1 MVSFNWTSVALPRLV
16 LTASI
21 FACLTSATGTFPHFV
36 SPMFDS
42 LGSCGCPKG
51 CPKITEGHIREG
63 FYHFEWARNWLG
75 LRAHEHGSA
84 GSFSLEARPEGDS
97 IIAGKGWNP
106 GLYDRNITYSG
117 FYEVITSPDSGN
129 SSASAI
135 SVYGWTRDLPV
146 EYQIVESY
154 SGGYSP
160 GGDKKGTVTCNGA
173 SYDVFVGWRDN
184 GSLFDNGP
192 EKFQMSRRTVL
203 KPVYTHLL
211 PIPPAILLNPKP
223 SADVPQWHYRF

>member
-1 MVSFNWTSVALPRLV
+1 M
-16 LTASI
+16 
-21 FACLTSATGTFPHFV
+21 
-36 SPMFDS
+36 
-42 LGSCGCPKG
+42 
-51 CPKITEGHIREG
+51 TEGHIREG

-75 LRAHEHGSA
+75 PRAHEHGSA

-173 SYDVFVGWRDN
+173 SYDVFQFYSIQNPPRMSHNGTIGSDELSDSFPTTVQVACHFNAWRDD
-184 GSLFDNGP
+184 FDMHLGASHHIQLVAAEVEGYGTTIRAAINVVDPEFTPIEVDMLVVLISEGP
-192 EKFQMSRRTVL
+192 RAQAMQERVERKAR
-203 KPVYTHLL
+203 
-211 PIPPAILLNPKP
+211 
-223 SADVPQWHYRF
+223 